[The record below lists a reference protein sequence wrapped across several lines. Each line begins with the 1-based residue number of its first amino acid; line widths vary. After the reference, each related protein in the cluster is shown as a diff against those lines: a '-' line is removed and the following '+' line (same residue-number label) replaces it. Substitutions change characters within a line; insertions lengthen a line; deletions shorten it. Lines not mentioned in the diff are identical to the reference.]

1 MDLNR
6 LDEIAR
12 HECRLSADRPVLVGV
27 SGGPDSLCL
36 LDGLARLGFS
46 LVVAHFDHQLRPES
60 AKDALAVRQAAERLG
75 LPFLLGSQDVAGF
88 AAAERL
94 SVEEAARV
102 LRYRFLFAEARHCQ
116 AQAVAVGH
124 TADDQVETVLM
135 HLLRGSGLAGLA
147 GMDFAIQIKTWDPEI
162 LLVRPLLVFWR
173 AETVAYCLE
182 HGLNA
187 VTDASNLDPA
197 YFRNRLRHELIPFLE
212 SYNPQIRPVL
222 WRMANVLAGDEA
234 VVRAAVD
241 RAWIDCQAQQKAG
254 VVTLEL
260 DGFQSLDVGLRRG
273 VLRRAIERLLPA
285 LRDVDFGVVERAL
298 RFLESGAAGQVD
310 LLKGLRLFPEA
321 GRLVIAAHNASPA
334 SADGPQLE
342 SSRELVLNIPGQV
355 DLAAGWRL
363 TSVLVDRAECPEG
376 DWPQNTS
383 PWEAWLGA
391 ETLPGGLSVRPPRP
405 GDRFRPLGMAG
416 HSVRLSDFWI
426 NQKLPRRARSAWPL
440 VVAGDEIIWAPGF
453 RPAEWARVNENTRKV
468 LYLRLFRVLE
478 GE

>member
-1 MDLNR
+1 MQ
-6 LDEIAR
+6 EIAQY
-12 HECRLSADRPVLVGV
+12 ECRLSVKRPVLVGV

-60 AKDALAVRQAAERLG
+60 GSDADAARQAAERLG
-75 LPFLLGSQDVAGF
+75 LTFRLGSQNVVEF

-94 SVEEAARV
+94 SIEEAARV
-102 LRYRFLFAEARHCQ
+102 LRYRFLFTEARRCQ

-147 GMDFAIQIKTWDPEI
+147 GMDFVARMETWDPEI
-162 LLVRPLLVFWR
+162 PLVRPLLAFWR
-173 AETVAYCLE
+173 AETVAYCDE
-182 HGLNA
+182 RGLNP
-187 VTDASNLDPA
+187 VTDASNQDPA

-222 WRMANVLAGDEA
+222 WRTARVLAGDEGI
-234 VVRAAVD
+234 VRAAVD
-241 RAWIDCQAQQKAG
+241 RAWIDCLAQQKAG
-254 VVTLEL
+254 TVTLDL
-260 DGFQSLDVGLRRG
+260 AGFRSLDVGLQRG
-273 VLRRAIERLLPA
+273 VLRRAIACLLPV

-298 RFLESGAAGQVD
+298 RFLEAGAAGQVD
-310 LLKGLRLFPEA
+310 LLKGLRLFAEA
-321 GRLVIAAHNASPA
+321 GRLVIADQGALPA
-334 SADGPQLE
+334 SADWPQLE
-342 SSRELVLNIPGQV
+342 STGELVLNIPGQV

-363 TSVLVDRAECPEG
+363 TGEWVDRAECPAG
-376 DWPQNTS
+376 NWWQNAS
-383 PWEAWLGA
+383 AWVAWLDV

-426 NQKLPRRARSAWPL
+426 NHKLPRRARSAWPL
-440 VVAGDEIIWAPGF
+440 VVAGDEIVWVPGF
-453 RPAEWARVNENTRKV
+453 RPAEVARVNGNTRKV